1 MRPFGRSW
9 AYWLLFLLLP
19 AWFLAPVLGGRA
31 IGQGI
36 GFEIAADR
44 WFNEPFDVLHADADL
59 QVRPWR
65 QVVLES
71 WSAGQPAF
79 WNPHQLLGAPLM
91 ANAQSAVFYPP
102 HVVLG
107 MLRVSPD
114 ASLSLLAWLHISLLG
129 LGVAALAR
137 RLGAEGHGPVVAG
150 GTVALAGFVGLWS
163 PFASVLGSV
172 AWMPWVWAAMVPADD
187 EPHWRR
193 AGAGAL
199 ATAMMMLAG
208 HLQFA
213 AFGVLGAVVLA
224 LGFAIVE
231 RRGAWAAVC
240 AATLMAG
247 GLASMPQ
254 MLPVLEGTK
263 TSHRRTVA
271 TAEGFAAYQ
280 NSAVKL
286 FELPAMVS
294 PMLMGQTRTRA
305 ELTLPDN
312 ASARTPAF
320 STYWPQYAK
329 PGAHPAES
337 ALGVGPL
344 ALVLLALGFRNWTR
358 RAKVAVASLGLVG
371 LLIALGTPFNAL
383 LYYGLPGWSG
393 SGSPGRAAIMWV
405 IAAGLG
411 AGLSWASI
419 TESKATKTP
428 LYVLIGVG
436 LGGVAIANL
445 LASSQAPWLPN
456 VAPFFG
462 QIQAQALVNALPFVV
477 GALACAAAALMVP
490 DARGK
495 VAAGLLSVAL
505 ATGPGV
511 VPTHTPES
519 SQVELATGGGRVA
532 AVNRGWNLLAWPQGA
547 VMMPNLAT
555 RYGFYD
561 AFGYDSLIPATTVE
575 ALTKING
582 GTNPAPP
589 TNGNMMLLSQPD
601 PTELAEAGVTVVLAP
616 EGPQELP
623 GRPLAEASGEAVA
636 MRADGQGL
644 TLDLQGKSGLVVARF
659 IPLPGWQA
667 FADGKPVPLQENR
680 WLAADV
686 PAGTQSV
693 RFQYTPPGYGPG
705 VMLGLVG
712 ILSIAALAV
721 VGARQRMD
729 SKPSKIEDE

>member
-1 MRPFGRSW
+1 
-9 AYWLLFLLLP
+9 
-19 AWFLAPVLGGRA
+19 
-31 IGQGI
+31 
-36 GFEIAADR
+36 
-44 WFNEPFDVLHADADL
+44 
-59 QVRPWR
+59 
-65 QVVLES
+65 
-71 WSAGQPAF
+71 
-79 WNPHQLLGAPLM
+79 
-91 ANAQSAVFYPP
+91 
-102 HVVLG
+102 
-107 MLRVSPD
+107 
-114 ASLSLLAWLHISLLG
+114 
-129 LGVAALAR
+129 
-137 RLGAEGHGPVVAG
+137 
-150 GTVALAGFVGLWS
+150 
-163 PFASVLGSV
+163 
-172 AWMPWVWAAMVPADD
+172 
-187 EPHWRR
+187 
-193 AGAGAL
+193 
-199 ATAMMMLAG
+199 
-208 HLQFA
+208 
-213 AFGVLGAVVLA
+213 
-224 LGFAIVE
+224 
-231 RRGAWAAVC
+231 
-240 AATLMAG
+240 
-247 GLASMPQ
+247 
-254 MLPVLEGTK
+254 
-263 TSHRRTVA
+263 
-271 TAEGFAAYQ
+271 
-280 NSAVKL
+280 
-286 FELPAMVS
+286 
-294 PMLMGQTRTRA
+294 
-305 ELTLPDN
+305 
-312 ASARTPAF
+312 
-320 STYWPQYAK
+320 
-329 PGAHPAES
+329 
-337 ALGVGPL
+337 
-344 ALVLLALGFRNWTR
+344 
-358 RAKVAVASLGLVG
+358 
-371 LLIALGTPFNAL
+371 
-383 LYYGLPGWSG
+383 
-393 SGSPGRAAIMWV
+393 
-405 IAAGLG
+405 
-411 AGLSWASI
+411 
-419 TESKATKTP
+419 
-428 LYVLIGVG
+428 
-436 LGGVAIANL
+436 L

-616 EGPQELP
+616 EWPQELP

-712 ILSIAALAV
+712 ILGIAALAV

-729 SKPSKIEDE
+729 PKTSKIEDE